1 MTVVTRDP
9 EIMHGAPCFRGTRVP
24 VRMLFDYLVA
34 GSTLEN
40 FLRDFPRVSRE
51 LAFAALAEA
60 NLELRREA
68 GRCSDPGG

>member
-1 MTVVTRDP
+1 
-9 EIMHGAPCFRGTRVP
+9 
-24 VRMLFDYLVA
+24 MLFDYLVA

>member
-1 MTVVTRDP
+1 
-9 EIMHGAPCFRGTRVP
+9 MHGAPCFRGTRVP